1 MNWIEL
7 GKGER
12 HGLIAAAGFTIA
24 LVIVISVALPFVPL
38 RDIVFQTLQTPGEGC
53 LQVTR
58 KGITAIRTPD
68 EWTATWNASGPCP
81 EPPIVDFRTGMVL
94 LVVHGQGPETVTVQK
109 FGIERVVER
118 IWDLEVE
125 TALTMTSPAVGT
137 GSIHLIY
144 DMVVIENNPKPL
156 TLQHRLVVNP

>member
-1 MNWIEL
+1 
-7 GKGER
+7 
-12 HGLIAAAGFTIA
+12 
-24 LVIVISVALPFVPL
+24 
-38 RDIVFQTLQTPGEGC
+38 
-53 LQVTR
+53 
-58 KGITAIRTPD
+58 
-68 EWTATWNASGPCP
+68 
-81 EPPIVDFRTGMVL
+81 MVL